1 MGHLSGR
8 PEQWL
13 PAIDPGSGGLFVPLW
28 LAAVIA
34 ALLFA
39 FGMVL
44 LGRAGWNGPIEKW
57 SRVGLLLVALAAGWI
72 LVAPGGGDRFAAQ
85 RGGVDARLAEIAVR
99 ASAPGSALACLDG
112 TAGEIVEA
120 SCEKAL
126 FATPEATA
134 AAVSYVGAQLSLLAE
149 ASDYERRSGAS
160 YGTALAGVRLAVA
173 TDRFGLAAHVLATRE
188 ACTADR
194 CDFLALLQTPNQVND
209 NLMAHKYDFLV
220 AQHASEWLQNALTAP
235 GAVAANAPPVAPA
248 PRPPPAT
255 PTTPIASAAPATKPN
270 NLFFPSSAS
279 IPPISIMA
287 PEPTAPAQPAATA
300 ESAPKQPPA
309 PTRKPAASAQ
319 PPRRPASTGS
329 TAPAAPAAPAAAAS
343 PTSATPLA
351 SGHPAAGQPSDN

>member
-8 PEQWL
+8 AEQWL
-13 PAIDPGSGGLFVPLW
+13 PAIDPGSGGLIVPIW

-39 FGMVL
+39 FGVLL
-44 LGRAGWNGPIEKW
+44 LGRAGWNGLIEKW
-57 SRVGLLLVALAAGWI
+57 SRVGLLMVALAAAWM

-85 RGGVDARLAEIAVR
+85 RGGLDARLAEIASR

-120 SCEKAL
+120 SCEKAV

-160 YGTALAGVRLAVA
+160 YGPALAGLRLAVE
-173 TDRFGLAAHVLATRE
+173 TDRFGIAAHVLATRE
-188 ACTADR
+188 GCTADR
-194 CDFLALLQTPNQVND
+194 CDFLALLPTPNQVGD
-209 NLMAHKYDFLV
+209 NLMAHKYEVLV
-220 AQHASEWLQNALTAP
+220 AQHATEWLQNALAAP
-235 GAVAANAPPVAPA
+235 AAVASNGPPAAPA
-248 PRPPPAT
+248 PTPAPAT

-270 NLFFPSSAS
+270 NLYFPSSAS

-287 PEPTAPAQPAATA
+287 PEPTAPAQSAAAA
-300 ESAPKQPPA
+300 ELASKPLPA
-309 PTRKPAASAQ
+309 PARKPAASAQ
-319 PPRRPASTGS
+319 PTRRPAATGSTAAAGS
-329 TAPAAPAAPAAAAS
+329 TAPASTTP
-343 PTSATPLA
+343 ATPPA
-351 SGHPAAGQPSDN
+351 SAHPAAGQPSED